1 MSIVAALYAEFK
13 RLEEELRLL
22 GGKKKWDERTHHYY
36 SYLRTIF
43 HNRK

>member
-13 RLEEELRLL
+13 RLEEELQHRS
-22 GGKKKWDERTHHYY
+22 GGKNWDERTHHYY